1 MKTPESTPAVPTET
15 KPAPKPERKGLN
27 PWLAFGLLAGG
38 AFLLIRSARAA
49 NPVWR
54 KVDFGKDRFLLI
66 GDSLAE
72 GLGVP
77 LTDPNANVA
86 GRVVSKRGARIS
98 AYVGN
103 GNMVADLQRTLA
115 EFQPT
120 VVLVS
125 LGTNDEA
132 ARLRDPY
139 ADIKKATEANVA
151 ALLKSLANYNV
162 IWIGPP
168 QLPWE
173 NDTLFRQ
180 MLRQA
185 VGPENYFAS
194 HLSHPVNNARIRAN
208 DGIHFTAKGYKDWL
222 DAVGEWIKEQN
233 ERYA

>member
-1 MKTPESTPAVPTET
+1 MKTPESTPAVPAET

-54 KVDFGKDRFLLI
+54 KVDFAKDRFLLI

-72 GLGVP
+72 GIGAH
-77 LTDPNANVA
+77 LTAANANVA
-86 GRVVSKRGARIS
+86 GRAVYKRGAPIS
-98 AYVGN
+98 AFVGK
-103 GNMVADLQRTLA
+103 GSMVADLQRELA

-132 ARLRDPY
+132 VRSRNPN

-151 ALLKSLANYNV
+151 ALLKSLVGYNV

-168 QLPWE
+168 QLPWAP
-173 NDTLFRQ
+173 DTAFRGMIQ
-180 MLRQA
+180 QA
-185 VGPENYFAS
+185 VGPENYFATDA
-194 HLSHPVNNARIRAN
+194 NAALNTQGRAN
-208 DGIHFTAKGYKDWL
+208 DRIHFTSTGYKRWL
-222 DAVGEWIKEQN
+222 EAVATWITEQN
-233 ERYA
+233 ARYA